1 MLVIGAPKIYFT
13 TVIYN
18 LRMSIEHWI
27 LNPHRKKNT
36 FGKCVVSHN
45 NIKQNRICGDHP
57 TKIKTNRQQNFNYY
71 FVPDIIFFLN
81 VVGLLVKKIKQHT
94 LSYVMYVYLSG
105 TLKTTT
111 NGREK
116 IQKFSDFFIQH
127 LYFMCQRY
135 TFFYTQ

>member
-1 MLVIGAPKIYFT
+1 MCRITQQYKT
-13 TVIYN
+13 KQN
-18 LRMSIEHWI
+18 LRRSSD
-27 LNPHRKKNT
+27 KN
-36 FGKCVVSHN
+36 
-45 NIKQNRICGDHP
+45 QNESTAKFQLLFRSRY
-57 TKIKTNRQQNFNYY
+57 N
-71 FVPDIIFFLN
+71 IFFERCRFI
-81 VVGLLVKKIKQHT
+81 GKKKIKQHT